1 MFIAFVAR
9 AIITVGWLR
18 VMEAVRTGSTESVSR
33 SEKRKATSLIDT
45 SVRIREKKGAGVTTW
60 KPKRVAPANTV
71 PTPAEKISLIF
82 NCQVLL
88 VRASRLHQKEVRFAR
103 DGLMVDGTITN
114 QSPRYTSQQDLECDA
129 TIFGK

>member
-45 SVRIREKKGAGVTTW
+45 SVRIREKKGAGV
-60 KPKRVAPANTV
+60 RVAPANTV

-88 VRASRLHQKEVRFAR
+88 VGASRLHQKEV
-103 DGLMVDGTITN
+103 I
-114 QSPRYTSQQDLECDA
+114 LENEC
-129 TIFGK
+129 